1 MPIVAADQIE
11 QRTTKDRLRSELPLA
26 ISAFT
31 HLIERLHR
39 KFVQRCPQ
47 VHPLPQLTTTHSLCI
62 IVLVAHCNQ
71 TKDWGCSDIH
81 VTNVFHKDSVVLL
94 AC

>member
-1 MPIVAADQIE
+1 MPIVAADQIV
-11 QRTTKDRLRSELPLA
+11 QRTTKDRLQSELPLE

-47 VHPLPQLTTTHSLCI
+47 VHPPGH
-62 IVLVAHCNQ
+62 H
-71 TKDWGCSDIH
+71 
-81 VTNVFHKDSVVLL
+81 FFRPEVLL
-94 AC
+94 AADANFLYLSAPRPIWRSDSP